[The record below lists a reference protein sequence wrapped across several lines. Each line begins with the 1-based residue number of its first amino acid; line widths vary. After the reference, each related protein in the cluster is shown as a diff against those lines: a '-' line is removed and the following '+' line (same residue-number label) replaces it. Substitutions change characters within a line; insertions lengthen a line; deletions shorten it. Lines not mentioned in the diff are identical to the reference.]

1 MLSKK
6 IKFLKYKNRNFSIN
20 SKEVKKNDIFFAIEG
35 SKQSGVLY
43 SSEALSKGAFKVVT
57 SKNIKNKNYL
67 VVKNVRKFL
76 AEACSVKYKEKP
88 NNIIAVTGTN
98 GKSSVA
104 NFYFQILK
112 NLKKN
117 SAAIGTLGIFYK
129 NKFKRTSLTT
139 PDTITIHKELNFL
152 KRNKINYVCL
162 EASSHGLHQNRLDSI
177 NFKAGIFTNFTQDH
191 LDYHKNLKNYLKAK
205 LYLFSSLLKK
215 NSFAII
221 DTDIPEYSILNK
233 ICKRRK
239 INILS
244 FGSKGNTIKL
254 ISHNYLGK
262 QQIIK
267 INFLNKIYNIRIN
280 LIGDFQIKNLFAAI
294 LAAYLSSEN
303 PNKIINTLSKIKS
316 TKGRMQYVGSKKKH
330 SAVVVDYAHTPD
342 ALKKSLQT
350 LAKQFNKKI
359 DLVFGC
365 GGDRDQGKRYKMGRI
380 ANQFASKIYLTNDN
394 PRSENPNFIISQI
407 KKGCPK
413 SKIILDRKI
422 AIRSA
427 IKNLNTDSILLI
439 AGKGHE
445 NYQIINNKKKYFS
458 DQKVSKK
465 FLK

>member
-152 KRNKINYVCL
+152 KRNTINYVCL

-294 LAAYLSSEN
+294 LAAYLSAKN

-350 LAKQFNKKI
+350 LAKQFNKKV